1 MTLRKTRSRIGE
13 ELLNPLSHDTASWAL
28 VPFLN
33 LNTKD
38 NDGFGRSWGQVGRAV
53 PEQLEESD
61 ADDIAAWYRYGEGCE
76 ME

>member
-1 MTLRKTRSRIGE
+1 M
-13 ELLNPLSHDTASWAL
+13 
-28 VPFLN
+28 N

-38 NDGFGRSWGQVGRAV
+38 DDGFGRSWGQVGRAV

>member
-1 MTLRKTRSRIGE
+1 M
-13 ELLNPLSHDTASWAL
+13 
-28 VPFLN
+28 N

-38 NDGFGRSWGQVGRAV
+38 NDGFGWSGGPVGRPV